1 MNLKIYNI
9 KNYNFKYK
17 TNHKSNYNKISMQQE
32 NNNIE
37 KKYENISKYYKTE
50 GKREYYY
57 SIPLEYLLFYIKSLS
72 YNQTNNKSI
81 ITYSSIEGDNYI
93 DNYIRRN
100 IPNHEIINLGN
111 IQNLIQNIY
120 ENNNYEFKNIEAKN
134 DEKILLIKHID
145 DIEPINQINELDV
158 IKKINPKYIILF
170 ATLMNDADEYDKVMQ
185 IMNLYNLVNSYSS
198 YKTSVGENGLY
209 ILTKTYEEDI
219 TINFNMPVYEYD
231 RNNDP
236 ICQDDILNQKY
247 NLELF
252 PNNYL
257 SIEL

>member
-1 MNLKIYNI
+1 
-9 KNYNFKYK
+9 
-17 TNHKSNYNKISMQQE
+17 MQQE

-37 KKYENISKYYKTE
+37 KNYDNISKYYKTE

-57 SIPLEYLLFYIKSLS
+57 NIPLDYLLFYIKSLS
-72 YNQTNNKSI
+72 YNQVNNKSI

-100 IPNHEIINLGN
+100 IPDHEIINLGN
-111 IQNLIQNIY
+111 IEKLIENIC
-120 ENNNYEFKNIEAKN
+120 ENNNYEFKKIEVKN

-145 DIEPINQINELDV
+145 NIEPINHQNHQINQINELDV

-170 ATLMNDADEYDKVMQ
+170 ATLMNDADEYDKLMQ
-185 IMNLYNLVNSYSS
+185 IINSYKCINSYSL

-209 ILTKTYEEDI
+209 ILTKTHEENI

-236 ICQDDILNQKY
+236 TCQDDILDKKY

-257 SIEL
+257 SR